1 MNQEQL
7 EQQKMLLALMGTVY
21 GEAKKIDQNLV
32 GASGN
37 LQPTSHVVKNMFEGA
52 LRAAQGPPPPPS
64 PQPQP
69 AVQFTNVG
77 PQIPTPTP
85 EPLPYYPRQQES
97 KQIQMVDNS
106 ELVVILKGIES
117 NLGKLV
123 DIFTQYEVKVKKS
136 SNRKVSR
143 VSSED
148 QRSVRT
154 ESGEGSSVV
163 DSSVVGQY
171 TDPVQHSKP
180 YE

>member
-1 MNQEQL
+1 MTQEQL
-7 EQQKMLLALMGTVY
+7 EQQKMLLTLMGNVY

-37 LQPTSHVVKNMFEGA
+37 LRPTSDTVKQMFEGA
-52 LRAAQGPPPPPS
+52 LRAAQPPPP

-77 PQIPTPTP
+77 PQIPPP
-85 EPLPYYPRQQES
+85 DPVPLPYYPPQQQS
-97 KQIQMVDNS
+97 KPIQMVDNS

-143 VSSED
+143 VVSED

>member
-1 MNQEQL
+1 MTPEQL

-32 GASGN
+32 GTSGN
-37 LQPTSHVVKNMFEGA
+37 LQPTSHAVKNMFEGA
-52 LRAAQGPPPPPS
+52 LRAAQGPPPSPPPP
-64 PQPQP
+64 PQQ
-69 AVQFTNVG
+69 VQFTDVG
-77 PQIPTPTP
+77 PQIPTPIP

-143 VSSED
+143 VVSED

>member
-1 MNQEQL
+1 MTPEQL
-7 EQQKMLLALMGTVY
+7 EQQKMLLTLMGNVY

-52 LRAAQGPPPPPS
+52 LRAAQPPPP

-77 PQIPTPTP
+77 PQIPPP
-85 EPLPYYPRQQES
+85 DPVPLPYYPPQQQS
-97 KQIQMVDNS
+97 KPIQMVDNS

-143 VSSED
+143 VVSED

>member
-1 MNQEQL
+1 MTPEQL
-7 EQQKMLLALMGTVY
+7 EQQKMLLTLMGNVY

-52 LRAAQGPPPPPS
+52 LRAAQPRPP

-77 PQIPTPTP
+77 PQIPPP
-85 EPLPYYPRQQES
+85 DPVPLPYYPPQQQS
-97 KQIQMVDNS
+97 KPIQMVDNS

-143 VSSED
+143 VVSED

>member
-52 LRAAQGPPPPPS
+52 LRAAQPPPP

-77 PQIPTPTP
+77 PQIPPP
-85 EPLPYYPRQQES
+85 DPVPLPYYPPQQQS
-97 KQIQMVDNS
+97 KPIQMVDNS

-143 VSSED
+143 VVSED